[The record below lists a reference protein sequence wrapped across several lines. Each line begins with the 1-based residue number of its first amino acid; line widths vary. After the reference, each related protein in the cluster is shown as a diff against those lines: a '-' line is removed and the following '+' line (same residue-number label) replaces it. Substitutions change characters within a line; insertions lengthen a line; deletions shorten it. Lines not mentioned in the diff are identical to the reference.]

1 MNRTD
6 PQPQELEALVERA
19 QGGDSTAFEN
29 LVRHCYQQIYRWAWV
44 HTGDP
49 DDADDV
55 TQEVLVV
62 LHRKVK
68 TYAGRARFSS
78 WLFQVTRNAA
88 LQHERKVGRALRLK
102 RRAREVAVDDS
113 HSVDGITELDGAR
126 TADVVRTLFQQ
137 LPVRQREVFDLADL
151 QGFSPSEIGRML
163 GMKAVTVRANLCKA
177 RRALRGAILER
188 HPELVEGLTE

>member
-1 MNRTD
+1 M
-6 PQPQELEALVERA
+6 EALVERA
-19 QGGDSTAFEN
+19 QGGDGTAFAG

-44 HTGDP
+44 QTGDP

-62 LHRKVK
+62 LHRKLK
-68 TYAGRARFSS
+68 TYTGRARFSS

-88 LQHERKVGRALRLK
+88 LQHGRKVGTLLRLK
-102 RRAREVAVDDS
+102 RRASEVAGDDS
-113 HSVDGITELDGAR
+113 DSADGIAKLDGVRA
-126 TADVVRTLFQQ
+126 ADVVRTLFRE
-137 LPVRQREVFDLADL
+137 LPIRQREVFDLADL
-151 QGFSPSEIGRML
+151 QGFSPSEIGKML

-188 HPELVEGLTE
+188 YPELVE

>member
-6 PQPQELEALVERA
+6 PQLQEVEALVERA
-19 QGGDSTAFEN
+19 QGGDSTAFES

-44 HTGDP
+44 QTGDP

-62 LHRKVK
+62 LHRKLK
-68 TYAGRARFSS
+68 TYTGRARFSS

-88 LQHERKVGRALRLK
+88 LQHGRKVGRVARLK
-102 RRAREVAVDDS
+102 RRASEVSVADS
-113 HSVDGITELDGAR
+113 DAADGITQLDGAH
-126 TADVVRTLFQQ
+126 AAEVVRTLFQG
-137 LPVRQREVFDLADL
+137 LPIRQREVFDLADL

>member
-6 PQPQELEALVERA
+6 PQPREVEALVERA
-19 QGGDSTAFEN
+19 QGGDSTAFES

-44 HTGDP
+44 QTGDP

-62 LHRKVK
+62 LHRKLK
-68 TYAGRARFSS
+68 TYTGRARFSS

-88 LQHERKVGRALRLK
+88 LQHGRKVGRVLRLK
-102 RRAREVAVDDS
+102 RRASEVAVADS
-113 HSVDGITELDGAR
+113 SNADGLTELDGAR
-126 TADVVRTLFQQ
+126 TADVVRTLFQE
-137 LPVRQREVFDLADL
+137 LPIRQREVFDLADL

-177 RRALRGAILER
+177 RRALRGAILAR

>member
-1 MNRTD
+1 M
-6 PQPQELEALVERA
+6 ERA
-19 QGGDSTAFEN
+19 QGGDGTAFES
-29 LVRHCYQQIYRWAWV
+29 LVRHCYQQIYRWALV
-44 HTGDP
+44 QTGDP

-62 LHRKVK
+62 LHRKLK
-68 TYAGRARFSS
+68 SYQGRARFSS

-88 LQHERKVGRALRLK
+88 LQHGRKVGRLSRLK
-102 RRAREVAVDDS
+102 QRASEVAMDD
-113 HSVDGITELDGAR
+113 GNTAGGTAELDGAR
-126 TADVVRTLFQQ
+126 AADFVRTLFLE
-137 LPVRQREVFDLADL
+137 LPIRQREVFDLADL

-177 RRALRGAILER
+177 RRALRAAILER